1 LNSQQLQEAR
11 QALWHHDDKP
21 LTTLDD
27 ARKWLDDVGICL
39 WLPRGSQFA
48 APMPSFVE
56 ACAGVANA
64 TPSGEAIAHATD
76 LLARLTESGAAVPLN
91 LLGTNLG
98 VEGERADFIVA
109 SSALPYVYA
118 LRGARPWK
126 AAPPTGGAGRVS
138 TLSLR
143 VWEALQ
149 SQETMEL
156 SQLREIV
163 GHDVSDAGVLRALGE
178 LWSTHR
184 VFPIPQL
191 EGKPARWQLLSR
203 RFAKQLNAGSSMG
216 QAAALSALISLY
228 LDSVVAASTEE
239 IEAAL
244 SPLVARSRVG
254 EVVRALEANRQI
266 EFTAVGG
273 ALLMHFSGVEAH
285 LPPAVEIV
293 LPPAPAVAASSGPK
307 KYTPRTPRAEP
318 SERTPRPARPTDRT
332 FPARERRPS
341 TGEESPRPSFPRR
354 AASGSTD
361 RGTRKPYGDRSQFK
375 PRAESADRGEKR
387 APFGGTRTG
396 PPRER
401 APFKSHSGDQPQ
413 RRTFAGPRSG
423 PGSAPRSGPPRERA
437 PFKPRSAGGP
447 PRERTPFKPRPAGA
461 EGEQRRSFASPRS
474 RPGSGPPR
482 ERAPFKPRSA
492 DGPQRK
498 SFGGP
503 RGGSGSPSRSGPP
516 RERSSFSDS
525 SRRPSSGAPKRF
537 SSARPPREGRPPA
550 SSRPRGEGGKPFAPR
565 KPYGA
570 KAGGF
575 SKPAGKFGGKPGG
588 TFGASRP
595 PRAESSEGPKERRP
609 WKDRPTGG
617 PRSARPAGD
626 RPAGKSFGAK
636 KSTFGKS
643 TSKPFS
649 DRPRGPRSE
658 ASGAKPGGFG
668 KRPGGGFK
676 KSSGPSSS
684 GPRKPGGFSKG
695 PGGTKR
701 PGSFGK
707 KPGGFGKRPGGGKPR

>member
-11 QALWHHDDKP
+11 QALWHHDGKP

-27 ARKWLDDVGICL
+27 AQKWLDTVGICL

-56 ACAGVANA
+56 ACAGGANA
-64 TPSGEAIAHATD
+64 TPPPEAIAHATD

-156 SQLREIV
+156 SELREIV

-178 LWSTHR
+178 LWSTQR

-273 ALLMHFSGVEAH
+273 ALLMHFSDVEAH
-285 LPPAVEIV
+285 LPPAVEIT
-293 LPPAPAVAASSGPK
+293 LPPAPELAASNGPK
-307 KYTPRTPRAEP
+307 KYTPRTPRPE
-318 SERTPRPARPTDRT
+318 RPADRART
-332 FPARERRPS
+332 FPARDRRPS
-341 TGEESPRPSFPRR
+341 TGDESPRPSFPRR
-354 AASGSTD
+354 AASGPSD
-361 RGTRKPYGDRSQFK
+361 RGSRKPFGDRSQFK
-375 PRAESADRGEKR
+375 PRAEGAGRGEKR
-387 APFGGTRTG
+387 GPFGGTRSG

-401 APFKSHSGDQPQ
+401 APFKSPSDDQPQ
-413 RRTFAGPRSG
+413 RRTFAGPRSE

-461 EGEQRRSFASPRS
+461 EGEHRRGFGGQR
-474 RPGSGPPR
+474 SGPPG

-492 DGPQRK
+492 DGPPRK
-498 SFGGP
+498 AFGGP
-503 RGGSGSPSRSGPP
+503 RGGSSRGGPP

-537 SSARPPREGRPPA
+537 GSSRPPREGGDRKPFSREGRPPA
-550 SSRPRGEGGKPFAPR
+550 SSRPRGEGGKSFGPR
-565 KPYGA
+565 KPYGT

-575 SKPAGKFGGKPGG
+575 SKPAGKFAGKPGG

-595 PRAESSEGPKERRP
+595 PRAESLEGPKERRP

-636 KSTFGKS
+636 KSSFGKS
-643 TSKPFS
+643 TGKPFS

-668 KRPGGGFK
+668 KRPSGGFK
-676 KSSGPSSS
+676 KSSGPSS
-684 GPRKPGGFSKG
+684 GPREPGGFSKG
-695 PGGTKR
+695 PGGPKR
-701 PGSFGK
+701 PGGFGK